1 MKRLVRLQYNSPV
14 VLTFAL
20 LSLAALLLDKFTGGW
35 TTVKL
40 FSVYRSPLTDILTYP
55 RFVLHVLGH
64 SGYSHYI
71 GNMMM
76 ILVVGPPLEEKY
88 GSRSLFWAIFLTA
101 LVSGLVQWLFFPGTA
116 LLGASGIVFMMIV
129 MSSLAGM
136 KDGYIP
142 ITLILVLVLYLG
154 GEIVDGVVLSDN
166 VSQLTHIIGGIC
178 GAVSAPVA
186 VFTRALSAVHVR
198 ETVFSPLPSTGTVT
212 LVGRVRKP
220 L

>member
-20 LSLAALLLDKFTGGW
+20 LSLGALLLGNFTDGRS
-35 TTVKL
+35 TMRL
-40 FSVYRSPLTDILTYP
+40 FSVYRSAPSDLLTYP

-64 SGYSHYI
+64 VDYAHYI
-71 GNMMM
+71 NNMMM

-88 GSRSLFWAIFLTA
+88 GSQSLFWAIFLTA
-101 LVSGLVQWLFFPGTA
+101 LVSGMVQWLFFPGSV

-129 MSSLAGM
+129 MSSLSGM
-136 KDGYIP
+136 RDGYIP
-142 ITLILVLVLYLG
+142 ITLILVLVLYIG

-178 GAVSAPVA
+178 GA
-186 VFTRALSAVHVR
+186 FLGLSMR
-198 ETVFSPLPSTGTVT
+198 
-212 LVGRVRKP
+212 R
-220 L
+220 

>member
-1 MKRLVRLQYNSPV
+1 MKRFVRLQYNSPV
-14 VLTFAL
+14 VLSFAL
-20 LSLAALLLDKFTGGW
+20 ASLAAVLLGMVTDGW
-35 TTVKL
+35 TTTKL
-40 FSVYRSPLTDILTYP
+40 FSVYRSSLTDALTYP

-64 SGYSHYI
+64 SGYAHYI

-76 ILVVGPPLEEKY
+76 VLVVGPPLEEKY

-129 MSSLAGM
+129 MSSLSGM

-142 ITLILVLVLYLG
+142 ITLILVLILYVG
-154 GEIVDGVVLSDN
+154 GEIVDGMVLSDN

-178 GAVSAPVA
+178 GAFLGISM
-186 VFTRALSAVHVR
+186 RR
-198 ETVFSPLPSTGTVT
+198 
-212 LVGRVRKP
+212 
-220 L
+220 

>member
-20 LSLAALLLDKFTGGW
+20 LSLAALLLDKLTGGW

-116 LLGASGIVFMMIV
+116 LFGASPILFMIILK
-129 MSSLAGM
+129 STQAGM
-136 KDGYIP
+136 KDANIP
-142 ITLILVLVLYLG
+142 ST
-154 GEIVDGVVLSDN
+154 IVDGVVLSDN

-178 GAVSAPVA
+178 GAVMGLNM
-186 VFTRALSAVHVR
+186 RR
-198 ETVFSPLPSTGTVT
+198 
-212 LVGRVRKP
+212 
-220 L
+220 

>member
-76 ILVVGPPLEEKY
+76 ILVVGPRWRRNTAAAVCSGRY
-88 GSRSLFWAIFLTA
+88 FSRRWCPDLC
-101 LVSGLVQWLFFPGTA
+101 SGCSFRGRRCSA
-116 LLGASGIVFMMIV
+116 RR
-129 MSSLAGM
+129 
-136 KDGYIP
+136 
-142 ITLILVLVLYLG
+142 VLY
-154 GEIVDGVVLSDN
+154 S
-166 VSQLTHIIGGIC
+166 
-178 GAVSAPVA
+178 
-186 VFTRALSAVHVR
+186 
-198 ETVFSPLPSTGTVT
+198 
-212 LVGRVRKP
+212 
-220 L
+220 